1 MSQNT
6 FKHEPSRLSNTL
18 PSRQA
23 LIAQITSAVREQRP
37 LDTDLPAVVLAAVA
51 DRIAWLSTPDVL
63 ALRAQLIVDVDDQ
76 SPLIDRVGTI
86 VDAILTE
93 IEQWKRGASR

>member
-6 FKHEPSRLSNTL
+6 FKHKPNRIGNTL
-18 PSRQA
+18 PSHQE
-23 LIAQITSAVREQRP
+23 LIAPITSAVREQRP

-51 DRIAWLSTPDVL
+51 DRIPWLSTPDVL
-63 ALRAQLIVDVDDQ
+63 ALRAQLTVDVDDQ
-76 SPLIDRVGTI
+76 LPLVDRVGTI

-93 IEQWKRGASR
+93 IEQWKRGVSR